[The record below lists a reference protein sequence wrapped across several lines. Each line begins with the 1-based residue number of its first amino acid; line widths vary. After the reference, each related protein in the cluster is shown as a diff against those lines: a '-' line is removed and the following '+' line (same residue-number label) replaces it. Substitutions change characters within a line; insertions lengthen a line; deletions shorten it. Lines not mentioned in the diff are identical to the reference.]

1 MFFRHYASSYGL
13 LNYPSLW
20 NSCHIALIWF
30 LPRMYFEMTCKITI
44 PWKGLVTL
52 TAVICFIRNAFCFSP
67 KCIFK
72 WLVKWLF
79 LEKKANHIDCIDMFF
94 FFIQNV
100 FQIFRKSQFVKNAIE
115 YLLHWYSSYPVC
127 VLICYISWILQKSL
141 VTLVAL
147 IRSLPSMISYIHV
160 NGMLFAWSTL
170 FNFCLT
176 HYFLRMWC
184 HNSYIEMIYNQCVYS
199 LVL

>member
-52 TAVICFIRNAFCFSP
+52 TAVICFIRNVFCFSS

-72 WLVKWLF
+72 WLVKLLF
-79 LEKKANHIDCIDMFF
+79 LEKRLITLTALIFFHSECFLNISKITICWKCNRIFAALIFFQPSMCSNMLYKLNIAKKLSHIGCIDT
-94 FFIQNV
+94 
-100 FQIFRKSQFVKNAIE
+100 
-115 YLLHWYSSYPVC
+115 
-127 VLICYISWILQKSL
+127 IS
-141 VTLVAL
+141 
-147 IRSLPSMISYIHV
+147 P
-160 NGMLFAWSTL
+160 
-170 FNFCLT
+170 
-176 HYFLRMWC
+176 
-184 HNSYIEMIYNQCVYS
+184 
-199 LVL
+199 